1 MFRAPVCNKGEIC
14 YHSYLNKKPN
24 LQLLVYIADNS
35 RSGNIELIYSEQNFD
50 WSKPLEKYVLPSCL
64 LIGHLI

>member
-1 MFRAPVCNKGEIC
+1 MFRAPSCNKNEYC

-35 RSGNIELIYSEQNFD
+35 RTANIELIYNEKQFD
-50 WSKPLEKYVLPSCL
+50 WTKPIEK
-64 LIGHLI
+64 